1 MCCLLCL
8 LLCLLSVS
16 GTVRLQSIE
25 QFVDV
30 SNAKDSSIPPNLDCS
45 SDFFRH
51 FRWQFLCHKDERST
65 QNGRKGFE
73 EFVSAVSFGRL
84 QHFVGNVQQRQDLIV
99 ACGLQGVAPLIDGG
113 NRGAIVVLHHGSR
126 GALNGGSGSVDAAQA
141 VAQFVRHYNTNNTAG
156 DTE

>member
-1 MCCLLCL
+1 MCCL
-8 LLCLLSVS
+8 LLCLVSIS
-16 GTVRLQSIE
+16 GTVRLQSHE

-30 SNAKDSSIPPNLDCS
+30 SNTKDPSIAPNLDRS

-51 FRWQFLCHKDERST
+51 FSWQFLCHKHERSS

-84 QHFVGNVQQRQDLIV
+84 QYFVGNVQQWQDLIV
-99 ACGLQGVAPLIDGG
+99 FRGLQGVAPLIDGG

-126 GALNGGSGSVDAAQA
+126 GALNGGKAHIDATQT
-141 VAQFVRHYNTNNTAG
+141 VAQFVRHCIFNSI
-156 DTE
+156 